1 MNSIFHTSQCGSTL
15 LGALLSKSLPTKNEP
30 EWSHKIAEQTNQLDF
45 IKQNASDNEIIK
57 YPSVYCYLMP
67 QIEGKKVFIYRYWC
81 KIVEYNGE
89 KKPRYLYQDKLSELR
104 RLYED
109 IFEKY
114 KLEEQYVT
122 FIETEG
128 LRIKEGIGSSGK
140 KVSGSNIC
148 EFVGIILKKKIVKI
162 K

>member
-1 MNSIFHTSQCGSTL
+1 MQIHD
-15 LGALLSKSLPTKNEP
+15 LGLHFNKTNNMIQFNAPSLVVKSR
-30 EWSHKIAEQTNQLDF
+30 I
-45 IKQNASDNEIIK
+45 IVDNE
-57 YPSVYCYLMP
+57 SV
-67 QIEGKKVFIYRYWC
+67 EKVFIYRYWC

-89 KKPRYLYQDKLSELR
+89 KKPRYLYLDKVNELR

-114 KLEEQYVT
+114 ELEEKYVT

-128 LRIKEGIGSSGK
+128 LRIIEGIGSSGK

-148 EFVGIILKKKIVKI
+148 EFISIISGVELLKIMKCL
-162 K
+162 

>member
-1 MNSIFHTSQCGSTL
+1 MQIHDLDLHFNKTNNMIQFNAPSL
-15 LGALLSKSLPTKNEP
+15 VVKSR
-30 EWSHKIAEQTNQLDF
+30 I
-45 IKQNASDNEIIK
+45 IVDNE
-57 YPSVYCYLMP
+57 SV
-67 QIEGKKVFIYRYWC
+67 EKVFIYRYWC

-89 KKPRYLYQDKLSELR
+89 KKPRYLYLDKVNELR

-114 KLEEQYVT
+114 ELEEKYVT

-128 LRIKEGIGSSGK
+128 LRIIEGIGSSGK

-148 EFVGIILKKKIVKI
+148 EFISIILKSKKKI
-162 K
+162 

>member
-1 MNSIFHTSQCGSTL
+1 LIEIRLQNHD
-15 LGALLSKSLPTKNEP
+15 LGLHFNKTNNMIQFNAPSLVVKSRIIVNNE
-30 EWSHKIAEQTNQLDF
+30 
-45 IKQNASDNEIIK
+45 
-57 YPSVYCYLMP
+57 SV
-67 QIEGKKVFIYRYWC
+67 EKVFIYRYWC

-109 IFEKY
+109 IFEKNE
-114 KLEEQYVT
+114 LEEKYVT

-128 LRIKEGIGSSGK
+128 LRMKDGIGSSGK

-148 EFVGIILKKKIVKI
+148 EFVSIKI
-162 K
+162 KQNNKNT